1 MRAWHEEPIGLDS
14 PTEASLFPVVTLLSS
29 EARMPLPLLEM
40 DFAVSLSSSA
50 YGFDTYGLDFEA
62 PLLCAANTA
71 SRWCAMCSKFG
82 CLCRI
87 QRRSQALCAG
97 RHWVSVASY
106 EQTGYSIAQQAAKTK
121 KQLWLGCML
130 LKPNL
135 DKDFAKVWSPEL
147 ECGAL
152 SIN

>member
-1 MRAWHEEPIGLDS
+1 
-14 PTEASLFPVVTLLSS
+14 
-29 EARMPLPLLEM
+29 MPLPLLEM

-71 SRWCAMCSKFG
+71 RQWCATCGTFG

-87 QRRSQALCAG
+87 QRRFTHAG
-97 RHWVSVASY
+97 TGLVWHVVNRLDTVLQGRLQISKFSY
-106 EQTGYSIAQQAAKTK
+106 G
-121 KQLWLGCML
+121 WLGHAY
-130 LKPNL
+130 L
-135 DKDFAKVWSPEL
+135 DKHFTGVWSPEL

-152 SIN
+152 SVN